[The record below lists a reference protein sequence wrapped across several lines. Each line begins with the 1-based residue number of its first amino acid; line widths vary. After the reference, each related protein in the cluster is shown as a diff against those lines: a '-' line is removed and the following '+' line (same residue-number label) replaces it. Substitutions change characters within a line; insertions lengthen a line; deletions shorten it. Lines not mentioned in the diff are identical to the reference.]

1 MFEYKIHT
9 LVDITNNGNLKQ
21 AFPFKTLSGEV
32 VHDRESLSIAKN
44 QNNNFTTLIQ
54 TLQLRSNISW
64 ELNPQKLNG
73 PLANYK
79 FGSAYEGVQNSWHFQ
94 FFTEQSGVFGDDT
107 NKNVGYITEDFD
119 LVPVL
124 SFCKETVTFPANSF
138 LTQDH
143 RTINTYFTFTGETN
157 K

>member
-21 AFPFKTLSGEV
+21 AFPFKTLAGDV
-32 VHDRESLSIAKN
+32 VHDKDSLAIARN

-64 ELNPQKLNG
+64 EINPQKLNG
-73 PLANYK
+73 PIANYK
-79 FGSAYEGVQNSWHFQ
+79 FGPAYEGVQNSWHFQ
-94 FFTEQSGVFGDDT
+94 FFTEQSGVFGDES
-107 NKNVGYITEDFD
+107 NNHVGYISQDFD
-119 LVPVL
+119 LVPIL

-143 RTINTYFTFTGETN
+143 NTINTYFTFAGETN